1 MKLKAFLFISIFF
14 LSIAGFSQDRF
25 ISMEEA
31 LQKVLQNNASL
42 KIAGK
47 EVELAKSGYKQ
58 TDASLLPKV
67 NLSYSGIVTNNPLVA
82 FGSKLNQ
89 EAIRASDFSPQAFND
104 PDRIESYATI
114 IDVEQPIFNLD
125 GIHKRRAAK
134 LQMKIAALQESRR
147 REFILLEAEKAYM
160 QLQLARQAMH
170 ISKQAYETAQAHFQI
185 ATNLLQ
191 EGIIKKVDLLE
202 VEINRSEAQNR
213 KVHAAMN
220 YQNASDYLAFLMQEQ
235 MQGQF
240 VPADSLQKEIYLED
254 SSISI
259 SDSRADLKA
268 LELTQKVGEEN
279 LKANRATYIPRLN
292 AFGSYQLYDDEVFQ
306 ADANGY
312 FVGAKLSWNLFE
324 GNQRSAKIQQSK
336 TAYEI
341 SKLNYLQH
349 KSESEMEMNKV
360 LRRLE
365 QSKLQ
370 LQTAE
375 LMMRQAAESLE
386 IKSNRFKEGM
396 EKPADLKA
404 AETRY
409 AQKQLHYFQTIYEYN
424 TAIATLKFLNQE

>member
-147 REFILLEAEKAYM
+147 RDFLLLEAEKAYM

-279 LKANRATYIPRLN
+279 LKANRATFSI
-292 AFGSYQLYDDEVFQ
+292 
-306 ADANGY
+306 
-312 FVGAKLSWNLFE
+312 
-324 GNQRSAKIQQSK
+324 NQ
-336 TAYEI
+336 
-341 SKLNYLQH
+341 
-349 KSESEMEMNKV
+349 KV
-360 LRRLE
+360 RWR
-365 QSKLQ
+365 
-370 LQTAE
+370 
-375 LMMRQAAESLE
+375 
-386 IKSNRFKEGM
+386 
-396 EKPADLKA
+396 
-404 AETRY
+404 
-409 AQKQLHYFQTIYEYN
+409 
-424 TAIATLKFLNQE
+424 